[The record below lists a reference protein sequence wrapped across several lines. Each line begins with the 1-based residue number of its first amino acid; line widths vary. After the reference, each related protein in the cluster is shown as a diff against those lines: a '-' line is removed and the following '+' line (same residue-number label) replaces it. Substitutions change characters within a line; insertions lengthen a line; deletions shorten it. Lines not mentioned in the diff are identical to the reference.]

1 MAKSN
6 IINWPNQTT
15 LTGRSSTITSAFVHS
30 ITPWLTE
37 LSDEE
42 EKEIRSLYD
51 EIKSSYGIEILGK
64 DKDSNKCAYCGGV
77 ANSADHIHS
86 LVNGSTASGSITEI
100 YNLVPCCATCN
111 SKKGGETFSD
121 WYNKKET
128 EDYVNSISR
137 DYPQRKAALLHL
149 ISELDKKSS
158 QSKIIAFHKTPEG
171 VNRLTNIYKHRDEIN
186 DLMRKYSEECL
197 RFAFDAEKSM
207 KKIGEIAS
215 EEIPGIIKRRGKR
228 HLINDLLDEDY
239 CKKTFKIYYPVLSL
253 VRTRDAKGRDRY
265 YGESKSIRIGKRK
278 YYICSQWY
286 DERSRKL
293 LLDWIW
299 DNRK

>member
-42 EKEIRSLYD
+42 EKEIRELYD
-51 EIKSSYGIEILGK
+51 EIKNTYGIEILGK
-64 DKDSNKCAYCGGV
+64 DKSSNKCAYCGGI

-111 SKKGGETFSD
+111 SAKGGESFAV

-128 EDYVNSISR
+128 EDYVNSISG
-137 DYPQRKAALLHL
+137 DYPQRKAALLYL

-158 QSKIIAFHKTPEG
+158 QPKIKAFHNTPEG
-171 VNRLTNIYKHRDEIN
+171 VARLASIYKHRDEIN

-197 RFAFDAEKSM
+197 RFAFDAEMSM
-207 KKIGEIAS
+207 KKVGEIAS
-215 EEIPGIIKRRGKR
+215 EEIPDIIKKGKK
-228 HLINDLLDEDY
+228 HYLINDLLDEDY
-239 CKKTFKIYYPVLSL
+239 CKRTLKIYYPVLTL
-253 VRTRDAKGRDRY
+253 VRTKDAKGRDRY
-265 YGESKSIRIGKRK
+265 YAESKAITIGKKK
-278 YYICSQWY
+278 YYLCSQWR
-286 DERSRKL
+286 EGSRKA

-299 DNRK
+299 ENRK